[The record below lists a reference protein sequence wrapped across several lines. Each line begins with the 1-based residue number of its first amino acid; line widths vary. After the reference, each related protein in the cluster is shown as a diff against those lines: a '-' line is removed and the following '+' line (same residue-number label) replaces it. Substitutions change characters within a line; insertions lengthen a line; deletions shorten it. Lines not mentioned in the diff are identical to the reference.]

1 MRRRM
6 AILRLGTIGVCVV
19 VFLTSPARAQCR
31 TPDAPSA
38 NMIGYLRSLATA
50 ASIDSELVAT
60 RRRYRLPA
68 AKASQVTPVTIRK
81 TCSRALA
88 TYRTLLPA
96 GTPAP
101 TSLYVVSVGNVYVVW
116 IPAAANTEWG
126 LAVVLDSRFVKLESF
141 TT

>member
-1 MRRRM
+1 MRF
-6 AILRLGTIGVCVV
+6 GKIGVCAVV
-19 VFLTSPARAQCR
+19 LLASRAAGQCR
-31 TPDAPSA
+31 TTDAQSV
-38 NMIGYLRSLATA
+38 NMIRYLKSLTTA

-60 RRRYRLPA
+60 RQRYQLPA
-68 AKASQVTPVTIRK
+68 AKASQVTLVTKRQ
-81 TCSRALA
+81 TCSKALA

-126 LAVVLDSRFVKLESF
+126 FAVVLDSQFVKLESF

>member
-1 MRRRM
+1 MD
-6 AILRLGTIGVCVV
+6 ILRFGKIGVCAVV
-19 VFLTSPARAQCR
+19 LLASRAAAQCR
-31 TPDAPSA
+31 TTDAQSV
-38 NMIGYLRSLATA
+38 NMIRYLKSLTTA

-60 RRRYRLPA
+60 RQHYHLPA
-68 AKASQVTPVTIRK
+68 AKASQVTLVTRKK

-126 LAVVLDSRFVKLESF
+126 FAVVLDSQFVKLESF